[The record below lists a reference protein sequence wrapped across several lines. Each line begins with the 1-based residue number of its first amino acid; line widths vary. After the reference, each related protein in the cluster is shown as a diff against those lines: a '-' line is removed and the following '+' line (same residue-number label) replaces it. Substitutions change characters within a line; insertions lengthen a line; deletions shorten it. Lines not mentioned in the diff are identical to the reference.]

1 MIVFLNGQFVP
12 EEQALLSVF
21 DRGFLYGDGLFETLR
36 VFNGRPFRWAQYLER
51 LHRGAELLRLRL
63 PFSAEELRLHA
74 DELIRRNQMP
84 ESVLRL
90 SVSRGL
96 GPRGYSIKETEQPSV
111 VMSLHPAPVVDPRHP
126 PQWRLLTSS
135 LRVAANDPLATIKT
149 CNKLPQILA
158 RAEAE
163 EHGADEAL
171 LLNTDGEVVEA
182 ASSNLFWIEKGT
194 LCTPP
199 LEDGALPG
207 ITRALALELGP
218 TLDLPTKEKSAR
230 PETLHQ
236 ADGVFLTLSTLGIV
250 EATSLDGKPLAR
262 SSWVARLQAAYQRTI
277 LEETS

>member
-1 MIVFLNGQFVP
+1 MSGEHHQLLYIGKANNLRQRLNSYKNAQP
-12 EEQALLSVF
+12 
-21 DRGFLYGDGLFETLR
+21 DR
-36 VFNGRPFRWAQYLER
+36 
-51 LHRGAELLRLRL
+51 
-63 PFSAEELRLHA
+63 
-74 DELIRRNQMP
+74 
-84 ESVLRL
+84 
-90 SVSRGL
+90 VSRKV
-96 GPRGYSIKETEQPSV
+96 I
-111 VMSLHPAPVVDPRHP
+111 
-126 PQWRLLTSS
+126 RL
-135 LRVAANDPLATIKT
+135 VHEI
-149 CNKLPQILA
+149 
-158 RAEAE
+158 RAITWELC
-163 EHGADEAL
+163 GSADEAL